1 MKLTSSIVLLLIAC
15 NSIAEIN
22 NDLGDTLASYPNYG
36 TDKTEECYS
45 VNQAARKVSNLKKK
59 GLSAKEIE
67 AGISADIKNGEIPAE
82 AKTMYMK
89 IVEAAYLPEN
99 IDKVGYEFS
108 YEIKVTCLQPE
119 EGDCDSE
126 LNAVARVAEIK
137 AGGGSLYEVQQ
148 KRQELDGAISMTHD
162 ELFNLAFWP
171 ENIDKTAQEYIDFV
185 TDVWCKKTKSE
196 RSILLENRLLR
207 EDVKQSR

>member
-1 MKLTSSIVLLLIAC
+1 MTSAIVLLLIAC

-22 NDLGDTLASYPNYG
+22 NDLGDLLASYPNYG
-36 TDKTEECYS
+36 TGQTKECYS
-45 VNQAARKVSNLKKK
+45 VSKAARKVGELKKK
-59 GLSAKEIE
+59 GSSEKEIQ
-67 AGISADIKNGEIPAE
+67 ASISTDIKSGEIPVD
-82 AKTMYMK
+82 AKEMYMK
-89 IVEAAYLPEN
+89 ILEVAYLPEN
-99 IDKVGYEFS
+99 MDKVGYEFS
-108 YEIKVTCLQPE
+108 YEIRVTCLQPE

-126 LNAVARVAEIK
+126 LSAVARVAELK
-137 AGGGSLYEVQQ
+137 AGGGSLHELQR
-148 KRQELDGAISMTHD
+148 KRDELDGFVSMTHD

-207 EDVKQSR
+207 EDVQQSK